1 METIDLFLLG
11 GSYRAI
17 EGGVQVHVTATVEVR
32 DQPKPAM
39 VADCLL
45 RFYA

>member
-1 METIDLFLLG
+1 M
-11 GSYRAI
+11 
-17 EGGVQVHVTATVEVR
+17 QVHVTATVEVR
-32 DQPKPAM
+32 DQPKPAI